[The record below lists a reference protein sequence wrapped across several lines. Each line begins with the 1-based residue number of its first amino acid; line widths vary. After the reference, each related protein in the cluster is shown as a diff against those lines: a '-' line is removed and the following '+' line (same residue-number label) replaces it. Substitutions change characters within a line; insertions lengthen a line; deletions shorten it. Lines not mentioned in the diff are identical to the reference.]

1 MVKRQI
7 WSRCSADE
15 RTIVEELIE
24 EYHQGTIS
32 SLDALSAQIKQKV
45 GIKISKSTLHRI
57 VTQVDDDGR
66 NRTIRCAKENN
77 EIVLKKLY
85 DQYKRG
91 CSWREATGGAQKTT
105 LSMTNLTPFQNLK
118 EEEVDDDEEQM
129 SSEIAL
135 ESGESDGHYG
145 PSFVKCISLSR
156 RLKATMLNV
165 YENGFLRQYAL
176 IRGDAET
183 GRQYYRC
190 TKCVECRRKQGDGN
204 IAYIWVMNGKIIARS
219 GSHHSSCKP
228 LDENKVFARAVDR
241 QCRLDVQQGEA
252 NPRLAHTKGMEKMMG
267 TSLSACSYFPPWS
280 AVRRAYYRHRTK
292 QKENTPSSADSPVSE
307 RTMIREEV
315 SEEGR
320 ESENSEL
327 LANDETASAR
337 LSLNSGSGEG
347 IFFSMQRKHSA
358 AAVNGNMDMPDL
370 EPGESTYDGEVEQ
383 SCGDFEQSSTH
394 LIDEQQL
401 LSGSEGD
408 EACSGGRERMVS
420 RLRKTRHGRIEKRK
434 LRTSNHQ
441 GHIRRK
447 CPKIDESAATQELL
461 SEMHTMRTTLRQY
474 EQRIRQ
480 LEGLLVEHG
489 IIEI

>member
-7 WSRCSADE
+7 WSRCSAEE
-15 RTIVEELIE
+15 RTIVEELIA
-24 EYHQGTIS
+24 EYHHGKIS
-32 SLDALSAQIKQKV
+32 SLDALSAQIKQKI
-45 GIKISKSTLHRI
+45 GIKVSKSTLHRI
-57 VTQVDDDGR
+57 ITQVDDESS
-66 NRTIRCAKENN
+66 NKTIRCTKENN
-77 EIVLKKLY
+77 EKVLRKLY

-91 CSWREATGGAQKTT
+91 CSWREATVEAQRTT
-105 LSMTNLTPFQNLK
+105 LSMTPFKNLK
-118 EEEVDDDEEQM
+118 EEAIDDDEEQM
-129 SSEIAL
+129 SPETTL

-145 PSFVKCISLSR
+145 ASFVKCISLSR

-165 YENGFLRQYAL
+165 YENGFLKQYAL

-204 IAYIWVMNGKIIARS
+204 IAYIWVMNGKIISRS

-267 TSLSACSYFPPWS
+267 TSLSACSCFPPWS

-292 QKENTPSSADSPVSE
+292 QKENTPSSASSSVSE

-315 SEEGR
+315 REEAR
-320 ESENSEL
+320 ESENSQL
-327 LANDETASAR
+327 LANDETTSAR
-337 LSLNSGSGEG
+337 LSLKSGSGEG
-347 IFFSMQRKHSA
+347 TFFNVQRKHSTA
-358 AAVNGNMDMPDL
+358 ADNGNVDIPDL
-370 EPGESTYDGEVEQ
+370 EPGEFTYDGEVKQ
-383 SCGDFEQSSTH
+383 TCGDIEQSSGH
-394 LIDEQQL
+394 LMLEQQP
-401 LSGSEGD
+401 LSGSEDD
-408 EACSGGRERMVS
+408 EACSGGRERMVFQP
-420 RLRKTRHGRIEKRK
+420 RKTRNGRMGKRK
-434 LRTSNHQ
+434 LRTSSHQ
-441 GHIRRK
+441 GHVRRK
-447 CPKIDESAATQELL
+447 CPKIDEPAATQELL
-461 SEMHTMRTTLRQY
+461 SELRAMKITLRQY